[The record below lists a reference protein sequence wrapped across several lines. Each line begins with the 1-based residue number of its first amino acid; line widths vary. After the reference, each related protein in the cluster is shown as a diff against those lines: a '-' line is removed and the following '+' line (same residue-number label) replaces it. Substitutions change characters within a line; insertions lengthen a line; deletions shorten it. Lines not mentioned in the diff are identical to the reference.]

1 MSGAHAGTT
10 MRRALLGALAML
22 GTTGALGC
30 QWGTRPKDVAPALGP
45 DGAQV
50 AVRVTGE
57 PRDRVGELYAV
68 DSAGVL
74 VLAGRLVRVAWPR
87 VAAMDVQGFAGAY
100 DLAPGERPDAAKRA
114 RLALVSRFPQG
125 LSGAL
130 LARTL
135 GALSQ
140 PDVEEAR

>member
-1 MSGAHAGTT
+1 
-10 MRRALLGALAML
+10 
-22 GTTGALGC
+22 
-30 QWGTRPKDVAPALGP
+30 
-45 DGAQV
+45 
-50 AVRVTGE
+50 
-57 PRDRVGELYAV
+57 VGELYAV

-140 PDVEEAR
+140 PDIEEAR